1 MEGQLLGVRGRDAAL
16 TTVLTQNNGRENKE
30 RLGRLLRSACKWR
43 LSSSPKVRRGSSA
56 TLFLHWEDVSFQL
69 PFFPKNT
76 FHCFSL
82 LLPGSPWD
90 NSSPY
95 IVSHYKNAHKVKH
108 FHVRFS

>member
-1 MEGQLLGVRGRDAAL
+1 MAPV
-16 TTVLTQNNGRENKE
+16 
-30 RLGRLLRSACKWR
+30 
-43 LSSSPKVRRGSSA
+43 
-56 TLFLHWEDVSFQL
+56 QL
-69 PFFPKNT
+69 PKSQERFFSNALPIMGGCLLPSPFF

-82 LLPGSPWD
+82 LLPGRPWD